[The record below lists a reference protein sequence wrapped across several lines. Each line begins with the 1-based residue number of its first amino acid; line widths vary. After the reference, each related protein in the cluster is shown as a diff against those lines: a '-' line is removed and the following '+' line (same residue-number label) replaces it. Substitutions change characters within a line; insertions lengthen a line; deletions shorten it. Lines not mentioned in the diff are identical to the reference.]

1 MKKYFY
7 SLALIL
13 MCILVLTACNT
24 NTDKSDKNA
33 HSDVEEGIKPRNDT
47 QIIESSYPRMV
58 MINDHLY
65 KDTGYINSVLKC
77 GNADGEIITSVES
90 LKKPQ
95 KNDESNFGTGY
106 EYQFWTEGYVNVKIN
121 DRWTLFQKLSIKN
134 TDMPKWV
141 ANFNAEVMEVKED
154 RLLVKITDIPEDFK
168 WIFKSKGI
176 EKIKPVSLTI
186 ENLRKTD
193 DGKEIK
199 IKDLKGKTVQVWYD
213 GSIKNSEP
221 EMSNPMEL
229 GKIYRITPI
238 EK

>member
-7 SLALIL
+7 SLAFIL
-13 MCILVLTACNT
+13 MGILVLTACNT
-24 NTDKSDKNA
+24 DTDKSDKSA
-33 HSDVEEGIKPRNDT
+33 HSDVGGSIKPRNDT
-47 QIIESSYPRMV
+47 QIIESSYPPMV

-65 KDTGYINSVLKC
+65 KDTGYINSALKC
-77 GNADGEIITSVES
+77 GTADGEIITSVES

-121 DRWTLFQKLSIKN
+121 DRWTLFQKLSTKN

-213 GSIKNSEP
+213 GSIKYAEP